1 MAAISARPLWT
12 VATWRKATAMG
23 FTTKVKLKSAA
34 IAAANLEPTSKA
46 GVALVD
52 AGLDHVAVGADV
64 LRETAGWLALAA
76 CFEMASTSLVGL
88 VFKSHFILLL
98 TEVAKKFKIVTS
110 AFMADLTLA
119 FRCVV

>member
-1 MAAISARPLWT
+1 
-12 VATWRKATAMG
+12 MG

-46 GVALVD
+46 GVALVGVALVDVAQVD

>member
-1 MAAISARPLWT
+1 
-12 VATWRKATAMG
+12 MG

-46 GVALVD
+46 GVALVDVAQVD

-119 FRCVV
+119 FRCVA